1 MAIVHSVS
9 PAELVARCRAGDQEA
24 WAALVERFA
33 RYVFAITTQGFRL
46 GEQDA
51 EDVFQEVFARVYERL
66 DSLRNDEAIQPWIAQ
81 LTRRLCVD
89 KLRAGSREEPT
100 GDPELVAAPDEDS
113 LAKVD
118 QALDVHDALV
128 ELPGNCREILDR
140 FFARDE
146 SYRTIGEALDLPAG
160 TIASRISRCLV
171 KLREQLEGRNV
182 VVAHVLLPGDVMH
195 AYDEDKLAELIAAL
209 PPAPEGWVRAAQE
222 LPPVR
227 TSLDEIVARAEAD
240 GRFRQAL
247 IANLESAL
255 AQEGYEPEGRLVE
268 ELRLR
273 FRADS

>member
-1 MAIVHSVS
+1 MAIVHTVS
-9 PAELVARCRAGDQEA
+9 PAELVARCRGGDEEA
-24 WAALVERFA
+24 WAALVERFS
-33 RYVFAITTQGFRL
+33 RYVYAIAIQGFRL
-46 GEQDA
+46 REHDA

-66 DSLRNDEAIQPWIAQ
+66 DSLRSDDAIQPWIAQ

-89 KLRAGSREEPT
+89 KLRASSREEPT
-100 GDPELVAAPDEDS
+100 DEPEDSPVPDEDA

-128 ELPGNCREILDR
+128 ELSDNCRDILDR

-146 SYRTIGEALDLPAG
+146 SYRTIAEALDLPAG

-182 VVAHVLLPGDVMH
+182 VVAHVLLAGDVMN
-195 AYDEDKLAELIAAL
+195 AYDEDRLAELIAAL

-222 LPPVR
+222 LPLAR
-227 TSLDEIVARAEAD
+227 KSLDEIVARAEAD
-240 GRFRQAL
+240 AAFRQAL

-255 AQEGYEPEGRLVE
+255 AQAGYEPERPLVE
-268 ELRLR
+268 ELRR
-273 FRADS
+273 RYSAGS